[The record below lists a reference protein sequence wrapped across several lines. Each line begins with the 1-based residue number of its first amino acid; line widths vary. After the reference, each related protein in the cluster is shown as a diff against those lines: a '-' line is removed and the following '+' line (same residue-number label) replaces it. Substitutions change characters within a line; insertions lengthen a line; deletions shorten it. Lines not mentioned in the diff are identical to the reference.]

1 MRSVD
6 DLAAEIE
13 TTLRGR
19 FSVKKRVLIALAG
32 PPGAG
37 KSTLA
42 DALVQRLNTSS
53 PEAPAAVV
61 PMDGFHYDNLILEAR
76 GLRGR
81 KGAPETFD
89 ASGFLALLHRLRDVT
104 NDVAIPVFDRS
115 MDLSRASARMIE
127 PRHRLL
133 VVEGNYLLL
142 DRPVWRDLRSLFDM
156 TIFLKPTLATI
167 EERLIQRWL
176 DHGYQR
182 DEAITKA
189 RGNDLANAEVIL
201 AESGPA
207 DLTLQD

>member
-13 TTLRGR
+13 TTLRDR
-19 FSVKKRVLIALAG
+19 FSGKKRALIALAG

-42 DALVQRLNTSS
+42 DALVQRLNTTL
-53 PEAPAAVV
+53 PEAPAVAV
-61 PMDGFHYDNLILEAR
+61 PMDGFHYDNLILDAR
-76 GLRGR
+76 ELRAR

-89 ASGFLALLHRLRDVT
+89 ASGFLALLYRLRDAT
-104 NDVAIPVFDRS
+104 DEVAIPIFDRS

-127 PRHRLL
+127 PRHRFL
-133 VVEGNYLLL
+133 VIEGNYLLM
-142 DRPVWRDLRSLFDM
+142 DRPIWRDLRPLFDF
-156 TIFLKPTLATI
+156 TIMLRPSLDVI
-167 EERLIQRWL
+167 EERLVQRWL
-176 DHGYQR
+176 DHGYPR
-182 DEAITKA
+182 EEAIVKA

>member
-53 PEAPAAVV
+53 PEAPAVVV

-142 DRPVWRDLRSLFDM
+142 DRPVWRDLRPLFDM

>member
-13 TTLRGR
+13 TTLRDR
-19 FSVKKRVLIALAG
+19 FSGKKRALIALAG

-42 DALVQRLNTSS
+42 DALVQRLNTTL
-53 PEAPAAVV
+53 PEAPAVAV
-61 PMDGFHYDNLILEAR
+61 PMDGFHYDNLILDAR
-76 GLRGR
+76 GLRAR

-89 ASGFLALLHRLRDVT
+89 ASGFHALLHRLRIATD
-104 NDVAIPVFDRS
+104 DVAIPVFDRAS
-115 MDLSRASARMIE
+115 DLSRASARMIE

-142 DRPVWRDLRSLFDM
+142 DRPIWRDLRPLCDFTIMLRPSLEV
-156 TIFLKPTLATI
+156 I
-167 EERLIQRWL
+167 EERLVQRWL
-176 DHGYQR
+176 DHGYPR
-182 DEAITKA
+182 EEAIAKA

>member
-1 MRSVD
+1 MPSTSERAASLAKEIVSRSFS
-6 DLAAEIE
+6 
-13 TTLRGR
+13 GR
-19 FSVKKRVLIALAG
+19 ALIAIAG

-42 DALVQRLNTSS
+42 DALVQRLNTTL
-53 PEAPAAVV
+53 PDDPVVAV
-61 PMDGFHYDNLILEAR
+61 PMDGFHYDNLILDAR
-76 GLRGR
+76 GLRAR
-81 KGAPETFD
+81 KGATETFD
-89 ASGFLALLHRLRDVT
+89 ASGFLALLHRLRIATD
-104 NDVAIPVFDRS
+104 DVAIPVFDRS

-142 DRPVWRDLRSLFDM
+142 DRPVWRNLRPLFDM

-176 DHGYQR
+176 VHGYQR